1 MGVLIFVIPYTCY
14 MLQCRRRGIK
24 PRFSLE
30 APKLPLLWAGEGWGE
45 GGSLRICSLL
55 PSGTEILFALGLQ
68 DQIIGVTDLCD
79 YPPEAADIRVV
90 CRSRIDPSIMSS
102 EEVEAEMHRILS
114 SGESP
119 YDLDVNWLQAAA
131 PDLVITQD
139 LCYFCEVDAGTVQ
152 RAVEPIP
159 APPTVLNLNP
169 RTLDEILSSFL
180 EVGDFCAVP
189 NHARRLVDGLK
200 ERIESVT
207 AKVGRA
213 QSRPAVFSIEGVN
226 PLVIGGHWVTDLLIR
241 AGGRLP
247 ERFAPGCP
255 AERIPWEEVV
265 AAQPDKLYIDL
276 CSSDLARSIR
286 EIPWLAAQPGWSDLP
301 AVRSS
306 EVYLIDH
313 STLSRPGPRVVD
325 GLELLAQLTHPDLLA
340 GHIPSD
346 TVLKLDPCDDQSNP
360 DLIARAFKPW
370 PANAP
375 VSNPL
380 VALANR

>member
-1 MGVLIFVIPYTCY
+1 M
-14 MLQCRRRGIK
+14 RG
-24 PRFSLE
+24 F
-30 APKLPLLWAGEGWGE
+30 
-45 GGSLRICSLL
+45 SLRICSLL

-119 YDLDVNWLQAAA
+119 YDLDVEWLQAAA

-139 LCYFCEVDAGTVQ
+139 LCYFCEIDAGTVQ

-159 APPTVLNLNP
+159 APPAVLNLNP
-169 RTLDEILSSFL
+169 RTLDEILDSFL
-180 EVGDFCAVP
+180 EVGDACGVP
-189 NHARRLVDGLK
+189 ERAGRLAADLK
-200 ERIESVT
+200 ERIAAV
-207 AKVGRA
+207 AGKVDQA
-213 QSRPAVFSIEGVN
+213 PSRPAVFSIEGVN

-241 AGGRLP
+241 AGGGLP

-255 AERIPWEEVV
+255 AERIPWDDVL

-276 CSSDLARSIR
+276 CSSDLARSVR
-286 EIPWLAAQPGWSDLP
+286 EIPWLAAQPGWNDLP
-301 AVRSS
+301 AVRSG

-325 GLELLAQLTHPDLLA
+325 GLELLAQLTHPDRFD
-340 GHIPSD
+340 GHIPED
-346 TVLKLDPCDDQSNP
+346 AVLKLEPGVTPSDPE
-360 DLIARAFKPW
+360 LIGDAFKPW
-370 PANAP
+370 PAAVP
-375 VSNPL
+375 VSAPA
-380 VALANR
+380 VAAANR

>member
-1 MGVLIFVIPYTCY
+1 

-24 PRFSLE
+24 PGFSLE
-30 APKLPLLWAGEGWGE
+30 APKLSLLWAGEGWGE

-55 PSGTEILFALGLQ
+55 PSGTEILFALGLE

-79 YPPEAADIRVV
+79 YPPQTADIRVV

-119 YDLDVNWLQAAA
+119 YDLDVDWLRAAA

-139 LCYFCEVDAGTVQ
+139 LCYFCEIDAGTVQ

-169 RTLDEILSSFL
+169 RTLDDILDSFL
-180 EVGDFCAVP
+180 KVGDACAVP
-189 NHARRLVDGLK
+189 DRASQLVTGLK
-200 ERIESVT
+200 ERIHVVAS
-207 AKVGRA
+207 KVDQA
-213 QSRPAVFSIEGVN
+213 AFRPAVFSIEGVN

-255 AERIPWEEVV
+255 AERIPWEEIV
-265 AAQPDKLYIDL
+265 AAQPEKLYIDL
-276 CSSDLARSIR
+276 CSSDLARSVR
-286 EIPWLAAQPGWSDLP
+286 EIPWLAAQPGWRDLP
-301 AVRSS
+301 AVRSG

-325 GLELLAQLTHPDLLA
+325 GLELLAQLTHPDSFA
-340 GHIPSD
+340 GHVPPD
-346 TVLKLDPCDDQSNP
+346 TVLKLDPSADQSNP

-370 PANAP
+370 PAKTA
-375 VSNPL
+375 
-380 VALANR
+380 VADAQILAANR

>member
-1 MGVLIFVIPYTCY
+1 M
-14 MLQCRRRGIK
+14 
-24 PRFSLE
+24 
-30 APKLPLLWAGEGWGE
+30 
-45 GGSLRICSLL
+45 RICSLL

-79 YPPEAADIRVV
+79 YPPEATDIRVV

-114 SGESP
+114 NGESP
-119 YDLDVNWLQAAA
+119 YDLDVEWLQAAG

-139 LCYFCEVDAGTVQ
+139 LCYFCEIDAGTVQ

-169 RTLDEILSSFL
+169 RTLDEILDSFL
-180 EVGDFCAVP
+180 EVGDSCAVP
-189 NHARRLVDGLK
+189 DRARRLVAGLN
-200 ERIESVT
+200 ERIEAVA
-207 AKVGRA
+207 AKVGEA
-213 QSRPAVFSIEGVN
+213 PYRPAVFSIEGVN

-255 AERIPWEEVV
+255 AERIPWEDVV

-276 CSSDLARSIR
+276 CSSDLARSVR
-286 EIPWLAAQPGWSDLP
+286 EIPWLAAQPGWNDLP
-301 AVRSS
+301 AVRSG

-325 GLELLAQLTHPDLLA
+325 GLELLAQLTHPDLFA
-340 GHIPSD
+340 GHIPPNV
-346 TVLKLDPCDDQSNP
+346 VLKLDPSAVLDDA
-360 DLIARAFKPW
+360 DLVGHAFKSW
-370 PANAP
+370 PAAASAVPQP
-375 VSNPL
+375 VA
-380 VALANR
+380 VANR